1 MKFYERMRLLRNE
14 KHLSQ
19 STVAEY
25 LHVGRR
31 TYSDYENGSN
41 PHSGGKPDSVGVS
54 LQCQY
59 ELYGWSQ

>member
-25 LHVGRR
+25 LHVGQR
-31 TYSDYENGSN
+31 TWEN